1 MRLLPRQRLTL
12 AYYKDE
18 QERIEDAL
26 RSFIFTPLA
35 GIVRQYNPQKK
46 ILTLLNDLSP
56 DALIE
61 ALSSG
66 RIQYKEGVFSGQF
79 NAAIVREL
87 VAMGAKYDL
96 RANVYR
102 LDPARVPTYVKMRA
116 ALYETSAYEA
126 HRALLVQIDELQK
139 TLDKG
144 IPDLFVIGSDD
155 VIGKIADG
163 CAATAESLAV
173 FPELDENGKKNL
185 AREYTNNVALS
196 ITDFSKD
203 MIRRLRRDV
212 QDSAETGYRFDHLI
226 GKISHK
232 YGVTEAKAE
241 FLARTETSIF
251 MSDYRRER
259 FTAAGINE
267 YFWRT
272 SGDSRVRSD
281 HRDLNG
287 KRFLYSM
294 PPVADKRTGTTANPG
309 GIWNC
314 RCNDQPI
321 VEG

>member
-46 ILTLLNDLSP
+46 ILTLLNDLTP

-87 VAMGAKYDL
+87 VSMGAQYDV

-126 HRALLVQIDELQK
+126 HRVLLVQIDELQK
-139 TLDKG
+139 SLDKG

-155 VIGKIADG
+155 VIGRIADG

-185 AREYTNNVALS
+185 AREYTNNIALG
-196 ITDFSKD
+196 ITDFSKE
-203 MIRRLRRDV
+203 MVRRLRRDV

-226 GKISHK
+226 GKIAHK
-232 YGVTEAKAE
+232 YGVTESKAE

-272 SGDSRVRSD
+272 SGDLRVRKD

-287 KRFLYSM
+287 KRFFYSV
-294 PPVADKRTGTTANPG
+294 PPVVDKATGMTANPG